1 MDSNQRQLIIT
12 RRMFLRYAAL
22 SSAGLATAGIL
33 AACAPPT
40 AAPPTSAPIAPTTV
54 PPTSA
59 PPTSAPTSA
68 IAPTVVP
75 IQKVKVQLNW
85 IENSQWGPLLAA
97 EKEGYAKELGLEQEF
112 LPGGPQVDPIQAV
125 AGGTAPLGV
134 IGGLNQ
140 LVLAR
145 AGGIPVKGF
154 GAMWQNLPFGLISL
168 SSKPI
173 KTPKDT
179 IGKKIGLQSGA
190 RSTWALI
197 MAANNMTEDQM
208 TIVPVG
214 VDPTPLASG
223 QVDGYWG
230 TATGQLIALKSQG
243 LQVEMM
249 YMADAG
255 APGYGSVIFALE
267 KTLQEQE
274 DLLVRWLKAAI
285 KGGQYYLTHADEI
298 GDYTVKRAPSLN
310 LKVDDEKAQAR
321 ALVDFVQSPL
331 TKSKSLF
338 WMDPMI
344 VTNLVDVMSRAGQ
357 IKAKIETKDLLTS
370 AILEKATGLK

>member
-1 MDSNQRQLIIT
+1 MESNQRPLAMT
-12 RRMFLRYAAL
+12 RRAFLRYAAL
-22 SSAGLATAGIL
+22 SSAGLAAAGSLTSIL
-33 AACAPPT
+33 AACA
-40 AAPPTSAPIAPTTV
+40 APP
-54 PPTSA
+54 PPA
-59 PPTSAPTSA
+59 PPA
-68 IAPTVVP
+68 
-75 IQKVKVQLNW
+75 KVKVQLNW
-85 IENSQWGPLLAA
+85 VENSQWGPLLAA
-97 EKEGYAKELGLEQEF
+97 EKEGYAKEAGVEQEL

-125 AGGTAPLGV
+125 AGGTAPLGI

-168 SSKPI
+168 AAKPI

-208 TIVPVG
+208 TIIPVG
-214 VDPTPLASG
+214 VDPTPLVSG

-243 LQVEMM
+243 VQVEMM
-249 YMADAG
+249 FMADAG
-255 APGYGSVIFALE
+255 APGYGSVFFALE

-274 DLLVRWLKAAI
+274 DLLVRWLKAVI
-285 KGGQYYLTHADEI
+285 KGGQYYLTHPDEI
-298 GDYTVKRAPSLN
+298 GEYAVKRSPSLN

-321 ALVDFVQSPL
+321 ALVDFCQSPL
-331 TKSKSLF
+331 TKSKALY
-338 WMDPMI
+338 WMDPAI
-344 VTNLVDVMSRAGQ
+344 ATNLVDVMLRAGQ
-357 IKAKIETKDLLTS
+357 IKAKLETKDILTT

>member
-1 MDSNQRQLIIT
+1 MDDQRQLHIT
-12 RRMFLRYAAL
+12 RREFLRYAAL
-22 SSAGLATAGIL
+22 SSTGLAAAGIL
-33 AACAPPT
+33 GACATPPT
-40 AAPPTSAPIAPTTV
+40 AVPPTSAAVAPTTV
-54 PPTSA
+54 PPTAA
-59 PPTSAPTSA
+59 PPASAPTSTA
-68 IAPTVVP
+68 APTAAP

-97 EKEGYAKELGLEQEF
+97 EKEGYAKEVGLEQEF

-125 AGGTAPLGV
+125 AGGTAPFGI

-154 GAMWQNLPFGLISL
+154 GAMWQNLPFGVISL
-168 SSKPI
+168 AAKPI
-173 KTPKDT
+173 KTPKDA

-190 RSTWALI
+190 RSTWSLI
-197 MAANNMTEDQM
+197 LAANNMTEDQM

-214 VDPTPLASG
+214 VDPTPLVSG

-243 LQVEMM
+243 VQVEMM

-255 APGYGSVIFALE
+255 APGYGSVVFALE

-285 KGGQYYLTHADEI
+285 KGGQYYLTHADDI

-331 TKSKSLF
+331 TKSKALF
-338 WMDPMI
+338 WMDPA
-344 VTNLVDVMSRAGQ
+344 VATTLVDVMLRAGQ
-357 IKAKIETKDLLTS
+357 IKAKIDAKDLLTTTV
-370 AILEKATGLK
+370 LEKATGLK